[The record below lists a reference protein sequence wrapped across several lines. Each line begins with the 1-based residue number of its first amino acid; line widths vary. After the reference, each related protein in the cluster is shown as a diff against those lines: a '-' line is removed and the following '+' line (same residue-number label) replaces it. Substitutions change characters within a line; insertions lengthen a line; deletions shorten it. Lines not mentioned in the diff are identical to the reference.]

1 MQRGLIYSKKKKSR
15 RGVLSGILLTLLLA
29 GGGLIRPAQA
39 QVGEASVI
47 FLMIEPDSRS
57 ASMGN
62 AGVALADNANAIFWN
77 PAGLAYQQGTEAGI
91 THSNWLSEL
100 DANLFYEYLVAKH
113 RVEGIGTFGAHVT
126 FFNMG
131 EHERRDELG
140 YEQGSFRSYDLSVGL
155 SYGGKLSDHFALG
168 GGARLIYSDLADG
181 EVGGRQTSPGTSVGV
196 DLAGLY
202 RSSAFDLGGVDATFS
217 SGFNLANMGPGISY
231 VESEGNGDNTSPLPT
246 NLRLGYA
253 ITFDFDKYNSLT
265 LANDFSKMLIDRDSS
280 GTKPFYQAIFSSWEP
295 VSVQLNPNAEE
306 PTQIGIAEQL
316 MIGLGAEYWYKE
328 LFALRSGYFYEHP
341 YNGAREFLTFGAGF
355 RYNMI
360 GIDFSYIYALQEN
373 HPLAD
378 TMRFS
383 LLLDFMK

>member
-1 MQRGLIYSKKKKSR
+1 MQCSLLYFQRQKGRQGL
-15 RGVLSGILLTLLLA
+15 LSGILLVLLLA
-29 GGGLIRPAQA
+29 GGGFARPAQA
-39 QVGEASVI
+39 QVGGASVI

-57 ASMGN
+57 AGMGN

-77 PAGLAYQQGTEAGI
+77 PAGLAYQEGTEAGI

-113 RVEGIGTFGAHVT
+113 RVKDVGTFGAHVT
-126 FFNMG
+126 FLNLG
-131 EHERRDELG
+131 EHERRNEFGDVTG
-140 YEQGSFRSYDLSVGL
+140 DFRSYDLSVGL

-168 GGARLIYSDLADG
+168 GGARLIYSDLAGG

-217 SGFNLANMGPGISY
+217 GGFNLANMGPGISY
-231 VESEGNGDNTSPLPT
+231 VESEGNGNDTDPIPT
-246 NLRLGYA
+246 NLRFGYA
-253 ITFDFDKYNSLT
+253 VTFDFDEYNSLT

-295 VSVQLNPNAEE
+295 TNVQLNPSAEE
-306 PTQIGIAEQL
+306 PTQIGVAEQL